1 PARSPAFVWL
11 ARQHDEFAAAIEE
24 SGVRW
29 AVVAAEFR
37 ALGITQ
43 QNGKPMTV
51 PVLRHTWWRVRRKKE
66 AAITATNRIPAPV
79 KAGPEPLPEPKPQPA
94 ETDPLA
100 AFRARLNSRSG
111 RP

>member
-1 PARSPAFVWL
+1 MSPARSPASVWL
-11 ARQHDEFAAAIEE
+11 ARHHDEFAAAIEE

-51 PVLRHTWWRVRRKKE
+51 PVLRHTWWRVRKRL
-66 AAITATNRIPAPV
+66 ISTRNQTAEPVRLRPEPAP
-79 KAGPEPLPEPKPQPA
+79 EPTPQPA
-94 ETDPLA
+94 ASDPLA
-100 AFRARLNSRSG
+100 AFKARLNSRSG
-111 RP
+111 RS